1 LESPREKVTVQ
12 EEASGG
18 LAKLGQGDMKIFLL
32 LVAVWCWGLAFS
44 SITGVTTRIILA
56 VIGTAAFIWLKQ
68 IKPKTP
74 TS

>member
-1 LESPREKVTVQ
+1 MR
-12 EEASGG
+12 
-18 LAKLGQGDMKIFLL
+18 IFLL
-32 LVAVWCWGLAFS
+32 LVAISCWGLAFS

-56 VIGTAAFIWLKQ
+56 VIGTAAFVWLKQ